1 MQRSALQTLCGY
13 SRLGLARRTP
23 MTSVC
28 EYSTAHL
35 FRPSPSKL
43 MSNKN
48 KSQVPDASR
57 LEAVKQILRD
67 SVGSTTSS
75 NTRIRSSLSSP
86 SSTKGKVSSMSQASS
101 TAAAAADKSGR
112 SRRDEEITSRWITF
126 VDEQGQMHPER
137 KRLDSVLQSFD
148 RSLYFLVEVDPTS
161 RPPVC
166 RLLEKKHLFD
176 KHKANKKKKTV
187 SSDQV
192 TKEIVFGW
200 NVSPHDM
207 GHKLGKAVQF
217 LDKGNKVKVDVV
229 YKRGQKRVDKETQQE
244 VIAQV
249 KQQLDIYKLAKPP
262 TFSGSNCSMV
272 FEQKKSG

>member
-1 MQRSALQTLCGY
+1 MQRSVLQTLCGS
-13 SRLGLARRTP
+13 SRLGLTRRTP
-23 MTSVC
+23 MTSPQQTLEQQEQITGARCQSFGSC
-28 EYSTAHL
+28 ET
-35 FRPSPSKL
+35 
-43 MSNKN
+43 N
-48 KSQVPDASR
+48 
-57 LEAVKQILRD
+57 LRD
-67 SVGSTTSS
+67 SVVSPPSN
-75 NTRIRSSLSSP
+75 NTRIRSTLSSP
-86 SSTKGKVSSMSQASS
+86 SSTKGKLSSISQVSSS
-101 TAAAAADKSGR
+101 TAAADKS
-112 SRRDEEITSRWITF
+112 
-126 VDEQGQMHPER
+126 QAHPER
-137 KRLDSVLQSFD
+137 KQLDSVLQSFD

-176 KHKANKKKKTV
+176 KHKASKKNKTV

-229 YKRGQKRVDKETQQE
+229 YKRGQKRVDKETQQQ